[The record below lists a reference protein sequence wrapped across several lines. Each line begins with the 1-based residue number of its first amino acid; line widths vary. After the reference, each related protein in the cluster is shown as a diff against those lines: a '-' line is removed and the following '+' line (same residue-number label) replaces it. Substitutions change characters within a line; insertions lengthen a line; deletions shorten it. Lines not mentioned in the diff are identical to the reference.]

1 MAHCA
6 PEVADIFRTHGPDW
20 RKAQRG
26 HLSLGQLKVMSAIA
40 AGSEWV
46 NASLSQGQLS
56 QPASEMCLA

>member
-1 MAHCA
+1 MLVLEMLPAAQAAELTAELKHCA
-6 PEVADIFRTHGPDW
+6 TIGIGAGLTGE
-20 RKAQRG
+20 
-26 HLSLGQLKVMSAIA
+26 A